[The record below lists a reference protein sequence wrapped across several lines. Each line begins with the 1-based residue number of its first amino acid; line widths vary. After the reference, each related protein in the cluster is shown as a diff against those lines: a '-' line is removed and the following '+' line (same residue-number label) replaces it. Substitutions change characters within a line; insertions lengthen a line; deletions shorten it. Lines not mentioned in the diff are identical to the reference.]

1 VYKYIQSIKMSPTF
15 ETINH
20 LSVLLRTKPIKWIN
34 DFVDNK
40 GLNILM
46 NNLNNIQ
53 SDKSSYD
60 EK

>member
-53 SDKSSYD
+53 SD
-60 EK
+60 